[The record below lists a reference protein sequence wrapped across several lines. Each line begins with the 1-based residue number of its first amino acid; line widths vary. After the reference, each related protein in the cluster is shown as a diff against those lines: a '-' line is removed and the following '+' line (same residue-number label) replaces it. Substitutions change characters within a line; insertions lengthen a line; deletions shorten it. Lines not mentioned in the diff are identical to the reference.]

1 MKMFNKANAITSK
14 GVHTQIFEEWND
26 LSAKIIKI
34 KAQMEEMLSP
44 KEGDTT
50 DTKAFEA
57 RKEALKNNAEYKKL
71 AEELKSLRQEYQD
84 LMEGKKSDYY
94 FGQWQWILQPQ
105 LANLFVDGFG
115 KTAFVKNN
123 YGKDYE
129 QLDEE
134 EKAKVDAE
142 YEEYSKSS
150 EKTKVLAGYK

>member
-1 MKMFNKANAITSK
+1 
-14 GVHTQIFEEWND
+14 
-26 LSAKIIKI
+26 
-34 KAQMEEMLSP
+34 MEEMLSP